1 MARRLRRSGWV
12 ASERTVV
19 DKGDPFDL
27 NIEEILE
34 SWEVYHGLR
43 EIIANALD
51 EQLLSSTEEVHIQNS
66 GKGSWMIR
74 DFGRGLRYE
83 HLTQKENPEKMENPA
98 CIGHFGI
105 GLKDA
110 LATLH
115 RKGVA
120 VRIRTRFGDITPGI
134 HGKAGFDD
142 VRTLHAFVAKP
153 SDSGLR
159 GTEFLLDGVPDGEM
173 ERAKGLFLRFSGD
186 RIIEETQFGAVVG
199 CKSGPARIYIKGVL
213 AAQEENFLFGYNI
226 TSLTKQLTKA
236 LNRERA
242 NVGRGAYADRVK
254 AILLGSHSPEVA
266 AAMMADLKEYS
277 SGRIH
282 DELRWVD
289 VQEHAVKVLNAN
301 SRSVF
306 LTATEMQDAPMMV
319 DEARRGGLTVV
330 QVPDLLKTR
339 IAGQLDISGNVIR
352 DLGQFETEYNASF
365 EYTFVKL
372 GDLTARERQVYDTLP
387 KILSLA
393 GGKPPVVHEIRI
405 SETLRSESTLFG
417 DAEGCWDNGKIV
429 LKRSVLQRVPSFAAA
444 LLHELAHARS
454 GAPDCNR
461 QFEDGLSDIAGVVAG
476 NALGD
481 RVAPRPTM
489 KARNSRRSL
498 RRGHASRRP
507 IRRPG

>member
-1 MARRLRRSGWV
+1 MV
-12 ASERTVV
+12 EQ
-19 DKGDPFDL
+19 GDPFDL

-34 SWEVYHGLR
+34 NWEVYHALR

-51 EQLLSSTEEVHIQNS
+51 EQLLSSTEEVQIQTL
-66 GKGSWMIR
+66 GKGNWKIR
-74 DFGRGLRYE
+74 DYGRGLRYE
-83 HLTQKENPEKMENPA
+83 HLTQKENPEKMGNPA

-120 VRIRTRFGDITPGI
+120 VRIRSRFGDITPGI

-153 SDSGLR
+153 SDSELR

-186 RIIEETQFGAVVG
+186 RVIEETQFGAVVRREG
-199 CKSGPARIYIKGVL
+199 GPARIYIKGVL
-213 AAQEENFLFGYNI
+213 AAQEESFLFGYNI

-236 LNRERA
+236 LNRERS
-242 NVGRGAYADRVK
+242 NVGRGAYTDRVK
-254 AILLGSHSPEVA
+254 AILLASHSPIVA
-266 AAMMADLKEYS
+266 EAMMADLKEYS

-319 DEARRGGLTVV
+319 EEARQGGFTVV
-330 QVPDLLKTR
+330 QVPDVLKTR
-339 IAGQLDISGNVIR
+339 ISGQLDISGNVIR

-372 GDLTARERQVYDTLP
+372 GDLKARERQVYDTLP

-393 GGKPPVVHEIRI
+393 GGKPPDVREIRI
-405 SETLRSESTLFG
+405 SETLRAKSAIFG
-417 DAEGCWDNGKIV
+417 DAEGCWDNGMIV
-429 LKRSVLQRVPSFAAA
+429 LKRSVLQRVPSFAGT

-461 QFEDGLSDIAGVVAG
+461 QFEDGLSNIAGVVAG
-476 NALGD
+476 NALAG
-481 RVAPRPTM
+481 RVVPRPAL
-489 KARNSRRSL
+489 KARKSRGPP
-498 RRGHASRRP
+498 RRGDASRRP
-507 IRRPG
+507 NRRPK